1 MRAANEKESDSYDKT
16 AFLPIKTLRCAATLN
31 ARAHRT
37 DWNRK
42 QLLAGCCERSTF
54 TRGETLGGN
63 VHFGTMVGEER
74 VGYKMYFRFEKMCK
88 MFNYLQK

>member
-63 VHFGTMVGEER
+63 AHLGTMVGEEKGTN
-74 VGYKMYFRFEKMCK
+74 VF
-88 MFNYLQK
+88 LI